1 MRSELRVKKVVIYSL
16 LLIVGLVGS
25 QFLSPDST
33 GIRTGIQLATM
44 AALAF
49 IMIHVGY
56 EFEMDKSRPRQ
67 YAWDGFVA
75 FVAASLPWLLCALY
89 FVFVMAPSA
98 DWGKLWTWEQA
109 FLQGLFAAPTSA
121 GVLFSMLAA
130 AGLSATWVFKK
141 ARVLAIFDDLSTI
154 LLIVPLKIMLA
165 ASLKWQL
172 IVVIAMMAVL
182 LWMAWRYLHVVR
194 LPVTWPWV
202 ISYALLLTALC
213 EGIYVGSKA
222 IDADVP
228 IHVEV
233 LLPAFVLGCML
244 RRPDGVDCHVHD
256 AVPGHEEG
264 PSEPA
269 EQSVS
274 TLISAAFMVLV
285 GFSMPSIF
293 TGNAPETGPSWGMI
307 TVHVAVITVLSN
319 LGKMFAAMCYRNQA
333 TVRER
338 LAVAIGMF
346 PRGEVGAGVL
356 VVGLTYGMA
365 GPSLTV
371 AVLSLALNLLCT
383 GLFIVAVKKLLSKP
397 AAESSDVVIPGVA

>member
-1 MRSELRVKKVVIYSL
+1 MRKVIIYSL
-16 LLIVGLVGS
+16 LLIAGLIGS
-25 QFLSPDST
+25 QFVAADAN
-33 GIRTGIQLATM
+33 GARFAIQLATM

-89 FVFVMAPSA
+89 FVFVMAPAA

-130 AGLSATWVFKK
+130 AGLAATWVFKK

-154 LLIVPLKIMLA
+154 VLIVPLKIMLVGM
-165 ASLKWQL
+165 KWQL
-172 IVVIAMMAVL
+172 IVVIVIMAVM
-182 LWMAWRYLHVVR
+182 LWLAWRYLHVVR
-194 LPVTWPWV
+194 LPTTWPWV
-202 ISYALLLTALC
+202 LTYSVLMTGAC
-213 EGIYVGSKA
+213 EGLYYGSKL
-222 IDADVP
+222 IDAKVP
-228 IHVEV
+228 VQLEV

-244 RRPDGVDCHVHD
+244 KRPEGVDVHAHD
-256 AVPGHEEG
+256 AQPGHEEG
-264 PSEPA
+264 PADPI
-269 EQSVS
+269 EQRVS
-274 TLISAAFMVLV
+274 TLISAAFMMLV
-285 GFSMPSIF
+285 GLSMPRIF
-293 TGNAPETGPSWGMI
+293 SGGTGEAAPAWGVI
-307 TVHVAVITVLSN
+307 ALHVAAITILSN
-319 LGKMFAAMCYRNQA
+319 VGKMFAALCYRQE
-333 TVRER
+333 TTFRER

-356 VVGLTYGMA
+356 VVGLGYGMA

-383 GLFIVAVKKLLSKP
+383 GLFIVAVKALLAKP
-397 AAESSDVVIPGVA
+397 AGSPSVVVVQGAV